1 MKKITLTLLVFLS
14 ITHFAQSQGCSYPID
29 KTTFQEGF
37 NFIAIQATNKRK
49 YDEALIFIN
58 SKCLEAGQVKKIAQ
72 LIADDNLRLE
82 FCKLAYAHTN
92 DIGNFY
98 DTYDAFQSFSYAFRL
113 HDYVLWVKAGKTETV
128 VAPVSTPVT
137 TPVTTLKITF
147 PKYKY
152 PSSLNYAGA
161 KGCEGPV
168 ISENDFMAIA
178 ENVFA
183 QPTNESKQ
191 LAIRNASDSYCM
203 DFSQVMKL
211 ASLVQ
216 PENIRLT
223 ILTDALPG
231 LYDQES
237 FKAANALFTSKQ
249 LQTEWTA
256 HGTSYLAPPPE
267 PCVEDATEFNQSL
280 KYIQTKTF
288 DHERIE
294 IIEMLAKDHCF
305 SVAQIKIIISQLYP
319 GSGKLQSLKVLYDN
333 CTNKKN
339 YYTLADDLTFSSE
352 KEELKNF
359 IKTRGN

>member
-1 MKKITLTLLVFLS
+1 MKKITLILLVLIF
-14 ITHFAQSQGCSYPID
+14 ITHFAQGQGCSYPID
-29 KTTFQEGF
+29 KNTFQEGF

-82 FCKLAYAHTN
+82 FCKLAYAHTS

-113 HDYVLWVKAGKTETV
+113 HDYVLGLKAGKVE
-128 VAPVSTPVT
+128 TPVT
-137 TPVTTLKITF
+137 PVIAPAAIVTSKLLF

-152 PSSLNYAGA
+152 PSSVNYAGA

-168 ISENDFMAIA
+168 ISENEFTAVA

-191 LAIRNASDSYCM
+191 LAIRNATESYCL

-211 ASLVQ
+211 ASLIQ

-237 FKAANALFTSKQ
+237 FRAANALFTSKQ

-256 HGTSYLAPPPE
+256 HGTSYLAPPPA
-267 PCVEDATEFNQSL
+267 PCVEDENEFKESL
-280 KYIQTKTF
+280 KSIQSKTF
-288 DHERIE
+288 DHDRIE

-333 CTNKKN
+333 CTNKKS

-352 KEELKNF
+352 KDELKNF